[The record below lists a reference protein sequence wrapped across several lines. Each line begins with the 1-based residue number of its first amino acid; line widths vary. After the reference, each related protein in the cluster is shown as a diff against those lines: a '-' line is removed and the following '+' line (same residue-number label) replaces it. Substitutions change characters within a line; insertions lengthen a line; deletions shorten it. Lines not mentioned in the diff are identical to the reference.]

1 MIRDNR
7 EWNLGT
13 RLIHVVKV
21 NIFGHCSTLAVK
33 VMVCIRKLQQR
44 INYTTNFHHSSVCAN
59 CFNLHYVNF
68 TTLAIQQGVEEW
80 PSMKSPYTF
89 ILHKIYFKGGQ
100 LVRSKVSGGGVTMYF
115 EVKCPG
121 GNILW
126 GHFTS

>member
-7 EWNLGT
+7 DWNLGT
-13 RLIHVVKV
+13 
-21 NIFGHCSTLAVK
+21 GHCNTLAVK

-100 LVRSKVSGGGVTMYF
+100 LVRSKVSGGGGGYNVLRSKVSGGQHTMGALYFVTEQNFY
-115 EVKCPG
+115 
-121 GNILW
+121 
-126 GHFTS
+126 